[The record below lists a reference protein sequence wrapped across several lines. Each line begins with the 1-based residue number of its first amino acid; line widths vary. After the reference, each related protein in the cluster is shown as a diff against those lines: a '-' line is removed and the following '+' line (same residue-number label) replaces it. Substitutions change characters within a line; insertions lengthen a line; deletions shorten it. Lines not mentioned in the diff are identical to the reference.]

1 MTSERHNVRLVDR
14 ADEGPLA
21 VDADAQADR
30 ADWRSSSLATAGL
43 TILIGIW
50 LAISPALFDYKK
62 PALPVIWGL
71 VILVIA
77 ALRMF
82 AAPRSRVLALF
93 GAVAGVLTALTA
105 FVASDPAGETANM
118 ALMGLAAT
126 VLSLIGLSARVESDR
141 QPGT

>member
-1 MTSERHNVRLVDR
+1 MPNASAAASSAPTCHAQTRRSSSSPETSRMTSERHNVRLVDR

-50 LAISPALFDYKK
+50 PAISPALFDYKK

-71 VILVIA
+71 VILV
-77 ALRMF
+77 
-82 AAPRSRVLALF
+82 
-93 GAVAGVLTALTA
+93 
-105 FVASDPAGETANM
+105 
-118 ALMGLAAT
+118 
-126 VLSLIGLSARVESDR
+126 
-141 QPGT
+141 